1 MRKAFLLLCFFITFS
16 FSFEIKELKNINE
29 IEENKNTFLIFS
41 TTYCPW
47 CAKQKRVLEEIDIVK
62 DDLQMFYVNDS
73 SVMYKELLKKY
84 SFSIKFFPTSYIV
97 VKEEDELQIL
107 YEFQGYQKKS
117 NILKVLNDED
127 SF

>member
-73 SVMYKELLKKY
+73 SDMYKELLKKY

>member
-73 SVMYKELLKKY
+73 SDMYKELLKKTLV
-84 SFSIKFFPTSYIV
+84 P
-97 VKEEDELQIL
+97 EIL
-107 YEFQGYQKKS
+107 GTL
-117 NILKVLNDED
+117 IGVLKLKPHI
-127 SF
+127 